1 VAISVFA
8 LYNQLMTPPPEILE
22 TPERSTLSS
31 TYQISGQVYDEMLA
45 APGVLRPH
53 WETFLQALDAMGGEE
68 LLRRWEHAR
77 RTIREN
83 GVTYN
88 VYGDPRGMNRP
99 WELDT
104 IPLLIPAEEWRVLE
118 AGLIQ
123 RARLLNLIVSD
134 LYGRQALLSE
144 GHLPPGLVF
153 ANPAFLRPCHGI
165 PVPGGIYLHHLAVDL
180 ARSSDGQWWVLSD
193 RTQAPSGTGYALENR
208 VVLSGTFPDLFRD
221 CQVQRL
227 ASFFRAFRDTL
238 SSAASPRTG
247 TPRIVILTP
256 GPFNETYF
264 EHSYLARYLGFTL
277 VQGSDLTVRQN
288 RVFLKTLEGLQPVD
302 VILRRLDDSFCDP
315 LELRGDSFLGVA
327 GLVEAVRAGNVVV
340 ANGLGS
346 GLVETASIM
355 PFLAGL
361 CAHFLGEPLRLPS
374 VATWWCGQ
382 SEAQRYVLDHLDQ
395 IVVKPAFP
403 SVGMEPVFGR
413 ELTGEQR
420 SKLVERIRQRPYAF
434 VGQEQVALSTA
445 PVWISQQLQP
455 RSIVLRAY
463 LVASGD
469 SYLVMPGGLTRMS
482 VGPDTSVVSMQRGG
496 GSKDTWVLSSVP
508 VDKFSLLA
516 PPDQPVELKRSTNDL
531 PSRVADNVFWL
542 GRYAERAEDTA
553 RLLRTILTR
562 LTGEA
567 RASERTELR
576 WLVQLYGCLRPSQQA
591 LPKADLARELEQE
604 LLLTIFDETR
614 AGSLRETM
622 QQINRVAAGVRDRLS
637 TDTLRILSQLGV
649 RSRPRG
655 DVPMGD
661 VLSLLNRNII
671 TLVAFRGIEMENI
684 TRGPGWRFLN
694 IGRRLERSAHL
705 TQLLRGLL
713 VSYSPDR
720 VPLLE
725 MLLEVADSS
734 MTYRSRYFTTL
745 QPEPVLD
752 LLMADENNPRSL
764 AFQLA
769 DLGEH
774 FERLPRLKSQATL
787 DREQQII
794 AESLNRIRQADIHA
808 LCQAD
813 ANHFRPQLSELLG
826 AVATILPNVSN
837 AITHGYFSLAQTS
850 QQLASL
856 QLGHTS

>member
-1 VAISVFA
+1 
-8 LYNQLMTPPPEILE
+8 MKPPPEILE

-45 APGVLRPH
+45 GPGVLRPH
-53 WETFLQALDAMGGEE
+53 WETFIRALDAMGAEE
-68 LLRRWEHAR
+68 LPRRWEHAR

-88 VYGDPRGMNRP
+88 VYGDPRGTNRP

-104 IPLLIPAEEWRVLE
+104 IPLLIPAEEWRALE
-118 AGLIQ
+118 EGLIQ
-123 RARLLNLIVSD
+123 RARLLNFIVAD
-134 LYGRQALLSE
+134 LYGRQDLLSE

-153 ANPAFLRPCHGI
+153 ANPAFLRPCHGF
-165 PVPGGIYLHHLAVDL
+165 PVPGSIYLHHLAVDL

-221 CQVQRL
+221 CQVKRL

-238 SSAASPRTG
+238 SSAALPRTG
-247 TPRIVILTP
+247 NPRIVILTP

-277 VQGSDLTVRQN
+277 VQGSDLTVREN

-340 ANGLGS
+340 ANALGS

-355 PFLAGL
+355 PFLPGL
-361 CAHFLGEPLRLPS
+361 CARFLGEPLRLPS

-382 SEAQRYVLDHLDQ
+382 EEAQRYVVDHLDQ

-403 SVGMEPVFGR
+403 SLGMEPVFGR
-413 ELTGEQR
+413 ELTSDQR
-420 SKLVERIRQRPYAF
+420 NKLVERIRLRPHAF

-445 PVWISQQLQP
+445 PVWINDQLQP
-455 RSIVLRAY
+455 RSIVMRAY
-463 LVASGD
+463 LVATGD
-469 SYLVMPGGLTRMS
+469 TYLVMPGGLTRMS
-482 VGPDTSVVSMQRGG
+482 LGPDTSVVSMQRGG

-542 GRYAERAEDTA
+542 GRYAERAENTA

-576 WLVQLYGCLRPSQQA
+576 LLVQLYGCLRPAQEA
-591 LPKADLARELEQE
+591 LADVPKGDLARELEQE
-604 LLLTIFDETR
+604 LFSTIFDEAR
-614 AGSLRETM
+614 AGSLRDTM

-637 TDTLRILSQLGV
+637 TDTLRILSQLAV

-655 DVPMGD
+655 YVPLGD
-661 VLSLLNRNII
+661 MLSPLNRSII

-713 VSYSPDR
+713 VSYSPDCS
-720 VPLLE
+720 PLLE

-774 FERLPRLKSQATL
+774 FNHLPRLKSQAL
-787 DREQQII
+787 DREEKII
-794 AESLNRIRQADIHA
+794 RESLNRIRESDIYA

-813 ANHFRPQLSELLG
+813 ADHFRPRLAELLC
-826 AVATILPNVSN
+826 AVATMLPSVSN
-837 AITHGYFSLAQTS
+837 AITHGYFRLAQTS
-850 QQLASL
+850 QQLASI
-856 QLGHTS
+856 QVGPTS

>member
-1 VAISVFA
+1 
-8 LYNQLMTPPPEILE
+8 MKPPPEILE
-22 TPERSTLSS
+22 TPQRSTLSS
-31 TYQISGQVYDEMLA
+31 TYQISGQVYDEMLG

-53 WETFLQALDAMGGEE
+53 WETFIRALDAMGGEE
-68 LLRRWEHAR
+68 LPRRWEHAR

-88 VYGDPRGMNRP
+88 VYGDPRGTTRP

-104 IPLLIPAEEWRVLE
+104 IPLLIPAEEWRILE
-118 AGLIQ
+118 EGLIQ

-134 LYGRQALLSE
+134 LYGQQSLLSE
-144 GHLPPGLVF
+144 GHLPPGLIF
-153 ANPAFLRPCHGI
+153 ANPAFLRPCHGV

-180 ARSSDGQWWVLSD
+180 ARSPDGQWWVLSD

-238 SSAASPRTG
+238 ASAASPRTG
-247 TPRIVILTP
+247 NPRIVILTP

-277 VQGSDLTVRQN
+277 VQGSDLAVREN
-288 RVFLKTLEGLQPVD
+288 RVFLKTLEGLQPID

-355 PFLAGL
+355 PFLSGL

-382 SEAQRYVLDHLDQ
+382 SAAQRYVLDHLEQ

-420 SKLVERIRQRPYAF
+420 NKLIERIRQRPYAF

-445 PVWISQQLQP
+445 PVWINNQLQP

-496 GSKDTWVLSSVP
+496 GSKDTWVLSSMP

-516 PPDQPVELKRSTNDL
+516 PADQPVELKRSTNDL
-531 PSRVADNVFWL
+531 PSRVADNIFWL
-542 GRYAERAEDTA
+542 GRYAERAENTA
-553 RLLRTILTR
+553 RLIRTILTR

-567 RASERTELR
+567 RTSERTELG
-576 WLVQLYGCLRPSQQA
+576 LLMQLYSCLRPPEA
-591 LPKADLARELEQE
+591 LAEVPKRDFARELEQE

-614 AGSLRETM
+614 AGSLRDTM
-622 QQINRVAAGVRDRLS
+622 QQIDRVAAGVRDRLS
-637 TDTLRILSQLGV
+637 TDTLRVLSQLRV

-655 DVPMGD
+655 YVPMGD
-661 VLSLLNRNII
+661 ILSLLNRSII

-705 TQLLRGLL
+705 TQLLRGML

-774 FERLPRLKSQATL
+774 FDRLPRLKPKAAL
-787 DREQQII
+787 DREQRTL
-794 AESLNRIRQADIHA
+794 AELLERIRRADVHA
-808 LCQAD
+808 LCQVDD
-813 ANHFRPQLSELLG
+813 AHSRPRLEELLT
-826 AVATILPNVSN
+826 AVANILPGVSN
-837 AITHGYFSLAQTS
+837 AITHGYFSLAQMS

-856 QLGHTS
+856 QPRRLP